1 VSTFLE
7 LLFAGIALG
16 AVYALIALGFTVVFR
31 ASRVINFAQGELLA
45 LGAFLVSWLVLD
57 VHMPFWLAFLIG
69 AAGTGLAAFIFQQ
82 GVLRFA
88 LGRPDFTIVML
99 TLGLA
104 TVLQSLLPTIFGS
117 TGRPNGDPWGST
129 TLRAGDVALA
139 WVQVWTIVA
148 ALVVLVAF
156 WLFNRHSKYGLA
168 MRSAASD
175 PEAALAVGVPLR
187 RVYATAWLL
196 AGVVACI
203 GGVFLGGYPNTVDPN
218 IGNTAL
224 LAFPAIILGGIDSTT
239 GAVVG
244 GFLIGI
250 VEELTAGYQPQY
262 ASWLG
267 SNFYL
272 VAPYVLMIAVLLVR
286 PYGLFGSRPAERL

>member
-1 VSTFLE
+1 MTTFIE
-7 LLFAGIALG
+7 LLVAGLALG
-16 AVYALIALGFTVVFR
+16 GVYALIALGFTIVFR
-31 ASRVINFAQGELLA
+31 ASRVINFAQGQLLV
-45 LGAFLVSWLVLD
+45 LGAFLTSWLAIDGHV
-57 VHMPFWLAFLIG
+57 PFWFAFLIG
-69 AAGTGLAAFIFQQ
+69 AAGTALLALVFQV

-104 TVLQSLLPTIFGS
+104 TILQAVLPSIFGS
-117 TGRPNGDPWGST
+117 TGRGNGDPWGSSSVQ
-129 TLRAGDVALA
+129 LGQVAFT
-139 WVQVWTIVA
+139 WVQVWTVVA

-156 WLFNRHSKYGLA
+156 WLFNQRSRYGLA
-168 MRSAASD
+168 MRSAAAD
-175 PEAALAVGVPLR
+175 PEAALAVGIPLR
-187 RVYATAWLL
+187 RVYATAWAL

-203 GGVFLGGYPNTVDPN
+203 GGVFLGGYPNSVDPTLAN
-218 IGNTAL
+218 AAL

-244 GFLIGI
+244 GFVIGV

-267 SNFYL
+267 TNFYL
-272 VAPYVLMIAVLLVR
+272 VAPYVVMILVLLLR